1 MNSKQNPHFRSSRED
16 APLDAP
22 ELVALDPLE
31 LEPLDPPELEPL
43 LTPFD
48 EGILDSL
55 EAAEGESGAVILA
68 MSTSSLFGGH
78 VLGLPLVG
86 MPSPAAQPQYVA

>member
-16 APLDAP
+16 APLDTP
-22 ELVALDPLE
+22 ELAALDPLE

-43 LTPFD
+43 LD

>member
-16 APLDAP
+16 APLDEP

-31 LEPLDPPELEPL
+31 LEPLDP
-43 LTPFD
+43 PFD

-55 EAAEGESGAVILA
+55 EAAEGESGTVTLS
-68 MSTSSLFGGH
+68 MSRSSLFGGH
-78 VLGLPLVG
+78 VLGLPLAG

>member
-43 LTPFD
+43 D

>member
-43 LTPFD
+43 LD